1 MLLNY
6 IIIAFI
12 VLRGNGM
19 ASEIIFYIEESLDGG
34 FEARALGY
42 DIFNDGENETE
53 LKKNI
58 KDAVHCHFEDGKAQS
73 IGILSR

>member
-1 MLLNY
+1 
-6 IIIAFI
+6 
-12 VLRGNGM
+12 M

-42 DIFNDGENETE
+42 DIFTDGENEDE

-58 KDAVHCHFEDGKAQS
+58 KDAVHCHFDEGEAPRIIKLHFVREEAFA
-73 IGILSR
+73 L